1 MSRKTKTK
9 PETNLQLMAEDS
21 AEGKVVVTIDSG
33 TSEPISEKK
42 KQDAEKPLY
51 LKRV

>member
-1 MSRKTKTK
+1 M
-9 PETNLQLMAEDS
+9 EDDS

-33 TSEPISEKK
+33 TSKSASEKK
-42 KQDAEKPLY
+42 KEDAEKPLY